1 MLSYH
6 ITFIFIVLYS
16 LFKIVDVETMHL
28 VSAQAI
34 SPRYRQLVQGQLCCE
49 VDEHHSLGP
58 GTVQKA
64 LHCQSSQWNPVK
76 FCDCAVFYPKFCEV
90 GRLHFQLNETLQYF
104 CNILQWW
111 HMRTMLKIVELWF
124 PPETEKTTGHLI
136 SRKWRATQDP
146 VVTKQFAICLPCQT
160 PTGSTTCTARVRH
173 GSKTEALASAHSP
186 NLGSEPTQTYFLCL
200 WWELASEMSS
210 NEHEYPSQ
218 LGLSRADHKTKG
230 TPLFPLCAMVS
241 SGGRGSGETLAAG
254 SAIIFAVFSVSLEPF
269 LKLSWVAPCQVQQCL
284 HHARQLKQC
293 AVRGS

>member
-1 MLSYH
+1 
-6 ITFIFIVLYS
+6 
-16 LFKIVDVETMHL
+16 
-28 VSAQAI
+28 
-34 SPRYRQLVQGQLCCE
+34 
-49 VDEHHSLGP
+49 
-58 GTVQKA
+58 
-64 LHCQSSQWNPVK
+64 
-76 FCDCAVFYPKFCEV
+76 
-90 GRLHFQLNETLQYF
+90 
-104 CNILQWW
+104 
-111 HMRTMLKIVELWF
+111 MRTMLKIVELWF
-124 PPETEKTTGHLI
+124 PPETKKTTGHLI

-146 VVTKQFAICLPCQT
+146 VVTKQFSICLPCQT

-254 SAIIFAVFSVSLEPF
+254 SAIIFAVFFGFVGTVPQAELGCTLPSPTVS
-269 LKLSWVAPCQVQQCL
+269 APCAATQTVC
-284 HHARQLKQC
+284 C
-293 AVRGS
+293 

>member
-1 MLSYH
+1 
-6 ITFIFIVLYS
+6 
-16 LFKIVDVETMHL
+16 
-28 VSAQAI
+28 
-34 SPRYRQLVQGQLCCE
+34 
-49 VDEHHSLGP
+49 
-58 GTVQKA
+58 
-64 LHCQSSQWNPVK
+64 
-76 FCDCAVFYPKFCEV
+76 
-90 GRLHFQLNETLQYF
+90 
-104 CNILQWW
+104 
-111 HMRTMLKIVELWF
+111 MRTMLKIVELWF

-230 TPLFPLCAMVS
+230 TPLFPCVPWFLLEEEGLVKRLPLVQRS
-241 SGGRGSGETLAAG
+241 SLLFFRFRWNRS
-254 SAIIFAVFSVSLEPF
+254 SS
-269 LKLSWVAPCQVQQCL
+269 
-284 HHARQLKQC
+284 
-293 AVRGS
+293 